1 MKRLSIL
8 CLCALFLLPAFAA
21 DARQVQ
27 LAKADQPYTIQV
39 LHSDLERSVIHL
51 EINHFDLNDIE
62 IDGRGYQ
69 AVTLG
74 SRALHM
80 ERGLPALPTI
90 RESLRI
96 PDDAAMTLRVIDSE
110 IRSFTGLD
118 VAPSKGNIL
127 RNVDPA
133 MVSYAFDPFYSGDG
147 WYPDRMANLDTPYIM
162 RDTRGVV
169 LAMNPFRYNPS
180 SSTLEVTTS
189 LTVEVVAD
197 GPGRVNVLADK
208 PATPVQE
215 FEAIYESHY
224 LNHAGAMGDRYVSI
238 PEVGSMLVISY
249 DAFYSAAQPFVDWK
263 NQMGIPTTHVN
274 VSAVGATA
282 TQIKAYIQNLYDTE
296 GLCFVVL
303 VGDVAQ
309 IPYYNNGGASDPS
322 YGFLAGADSYPEVFI
337 GRLSAEN
344 PSQVQTQ
351 VERSIEYERDAQAG
365 ASWYGKGMGIASSE
379 GAGNGDDGEADYVH
393 MGYIRDDLL
402 AFTYSA
408 VDELY
413 EPGASYSQVTTG
425 CNDGR
430 SIINYCG
437 HGWLSGW
444 STTGFDNNGV
454 NALTNDNMLPFITS
468 VACNTGEFQSG
479 TCFGEA
485 WMRATN
491 GTEPTGSVGF
501 YGSTISMSWAPPMCA
516 QDEIVDLL
524 VAGAKRTFAGLCVNG
539 SCQMIDEYGS
549 TGETEM
555 KMWTIF
561 GDPSLRVRT
570 DSPAATAVSHF
581 GTVDPMMGSF
591 SVDTDPG
598 NLAAI
603 SYNGQFIGSAFA
615 DAGGVAEIT
624 FVGDLPMPGNNVTL
638 TVSGFN
644 RFTHV
649 EDVLVGDSLVPT
661 CEVSPGAFNKV
672 LIQDQVLTDWL
683 HITNNGELGS
693 TLYYSVELSDPNFPT
708 NDGGIGLRN
717 IAGSTLS
724 VDLPGFYPGMT
735 YDVVFSAYCESP
747 DNEWL
752 KGIAFDLPPG
762 VVLNSATA
770 MAGGSGGDI
779 AYNGATG
786 DGADGAWVG
795 TGTWGNIYPG
805 ETGTATVSLSFTGAA
820 GDVVIPYTLDG
831 DVYGGDPH
839 QVTGE
844 IVIPILGPNVTVLSP
859 NGGELCAVGEDLTI
873 EWSAGGG
880 PTLVDVELTRDGT
893 SWETLATGLFAAAG
907 SYNWTA
913 TGPITPNARVRV
925 TDAGDPGVTD
935 ASDTDFTIYRELTWV
950 QMSTFSGSVPQG
962 DTASLEV
969 TFDSTGLPEGFYEAD
984 ITVDSNAGGAIVVPA
999 FIQVAFD
1006 LTDVPIAPAALRL
1019 AQNHPNPFNPKTMIS
1034 FALPAEGPAS
1044 LKVYDVEGRM
1054 VRTLLEKSLPAG
1066 DHHVVWDGTDDAG
1079 QSLAT
1084 GVYFYRVLADGE
1096 TQTRKMLLLK

>member
-27 LAKADQPYTIQV
+27 MAKADQPYTIQV

-51 EINHFDLNDIE
+51 EINHFDLTDLE

-80 ERGLPALPTI
+80 ERGLPALPKI
-90 RESLRI
+90 RESLMI
-96 PDDAAMTLRVIDSE
+96 PDDAAMSLRIIDSNYRRFE
-110 IRSFTGLD
+110 GLD
-118 VAPSKGNIL
+118 IAPSKGNIL

-133 MVSYAFDPFYSGDG
+133 LVSYSFDEFYSDDA
-147 WYPDRMANLDTPYIM
+147 WYPERAALLDTPYIM

-169 LAMNPFRYNPS
+169 VEMNPFRYNPAT
-180 SSTLEVTTS
+180 STLEVATS
-189 LTVEVVAD
+189 MTIEVIAD
-197 GPGRVNVLADK
+197 GPGRVNVLTEK
-208 PATPVQE
+208 PATRVQE
-215 FEAIYESHY
+215 FESIFSTHY
-224 LNHAGAMGDRYVSI
+224 LNYAGVSGERYTSI

-263 NQMGIPTTHVN
+263 NQMGIPATHVN
-274 VSAVGATA
+274 VSAVGSTG

-296 GLCFVVL
+296 GVTFVVL

-309 IPYYNNGGASDPS
+309 IPYFNNGGASDPS
-322 YGFLAGADSYPEVFI
+322 YGFLAGSDSYPEAFI

-344 PSQVQTQ
+344 AAQVMTQ
-351 VERSIEYERDAQAG
+351 VERTIEYERDAQSG
-365 ASWYGKGMGIASSE
+365 AAWYHKGMGIASSE

-402 AFTYSA
+402 AFTYSE

-491 GTEPTGSVGF
+491 GGEPTGAVGF
-501 YGSTISMSWAPPMCA
+501 YGSTISMSWAPPMAA
-516 QDEIVDLL
+516 QDEIIDLL
-524 VAGAKRTFAGLCVNG
+524 VAGEKRTFAGLCVNG
-539 SCQMIDEYGS
+539 SCLMIDEYGS
-549 TGETEM
+549 TGENEM

-570 DSPAATAVSHF
+570 DSPAAVSATHY
-581 GTVDPMMGSF
+581 GTVDPLMGSF
-591 SVDTDPG
+591 TVDTEPG
-598 NLAAI
+598 NLAAV
-603 SYNGQFIGSAFA
+603 SYLGQFIGSAFA
-615 DAGGVAEIT
+615 DAGGVAEIL
-624 FVGDLPMPGNNVTL
+624 FEGDLPMPGNNVTL
-638 TVSGFN
+638 TVTGFN
-644 RFTHV
+644 RHTHV
-649 EDVLVGDSLVPT
+649 EEILVGDSLVPT

-672 LIQDQVLTDWL
+672 LIQDQVLTDYL
-683 HITNNGELGS
+683 HISNNGELGS

-708 NDGGIGLRN
+708 GGGIGMRS
-717 IAGSTLS
+717 IAGSTLD
-724 VDLPGFYPGMT
+724 VDLAGFYPGLT
-735 YDVVFSAYCESP
+735 YDVAFSAHCVSG
-747 DNEWL
+747 DNEWIKNVL
-752 KGIAFDLPPG
+752 FDLPTG

-770 MAGGSGGDI
+770 MTGGSGGDM
-779 AYNGATG
+779 AYNNATG
-786 DGADGAWVG
+786 DGADGAWNG
-795 TGTWGNIYPG
+795 SSTYGNIYPN
-805 ETGTATVSLSFTGAA
+805 ETGSATVNLTFAGAA
-820 GDVVIPYTLDG
+820 GDVVIPYTLQG
-831 DVYGGDPH
+831 DDWGSEPH
-839 QVTGE
+839 TVTGE
-844 IVIPILGPNVTVLSP
+844 LVIPILGPNVTVLSP
-859 NGGELCAVGEDLTI
+859 NGGELCAVGTDMAI
-873 EWSAGGG
+873 EWAAGGG
-880 PTLVDVELTRDGT
+880 PTLVDVELTRDGAV
-893 SWETLATGLFAAAG
+893 WETLATGLGAATG
-907 SYNWTA
+907 SFDWTV
-913 TGPITPNARVRV
+913 TGPITPSARVRV

-935 ASDTDFTIYRELTWV
+935 TSDELFTIYRELTWV
-950 QMSTFSGSVPQG
+950 QMSTMAGSVPQG
-962 DTASLEV
+962 DMASLEV
-969 TFDSTGLPEGFYEAD
+969 TFDSQGLPEGFYEAD
-984 ITVDSNAGGAIVVPA
+984 ITVSSNAGDVVVPA
-999 FIQVAFD
+999 FIQVTFD
-1006 LTDVPIAPAALRL
+1006 LTGIETAPAVLRL

-1034 FALPAEGPAS
+1034 FALPVEGQAS

-1054 VRTLLEKSLPAG
+1054 VRTLLEKGLPAG
-1066 DHHVVWDGTDDAG
+1066 EHHVVWDGTDDQG
-1079 QSLAT
+1079 RSLAS
-1084 GVYFYRVLADGE
+1084 GVYFYRVKAAGE
-1096 TQTRKMLLLK
+1096 IQTRKMLLLK